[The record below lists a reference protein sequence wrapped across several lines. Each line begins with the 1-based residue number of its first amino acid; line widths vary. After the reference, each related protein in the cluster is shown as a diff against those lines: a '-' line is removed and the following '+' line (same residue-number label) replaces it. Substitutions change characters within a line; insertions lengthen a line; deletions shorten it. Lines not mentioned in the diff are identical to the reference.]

1 MKVPSHTQN
10 AVRADSTMTPMIDV
24 VFLLL
29 VFFVAT
35 ASFQAIEFVLPSSLM
50 LATEGTS
57 DFEVPPELLD
67 LERVI
72 LKIGWQAG
80 RPTWNINGVDLNAL
94 PQVRETLAQIA
105 EVDPGLPVILD
116 VAAEVPIGDVID
128 VYDASR
134 LAGLKEIQF
143 AASIGA

>member
-1 MKVPSHTQN
+1 MKVPSHTQD

-50 LATEGTS
+50 LATEGSS

-80 RPTWNINGVDLNAL
+80 RPTWNINGVDLNSL
-94 PQVRETLAQIA
+94 PQVRDTLSQIA

-116 VAAEVPIGDVID
+116 VAEDVPIGDVID

-143 AASIGA
+143 AASIEA